1 MSWSK
6 WCAIRNSHYPLSIY
20 LKVSVRRWKIQNVWH
35 SQLCLLV
42 TVWRILAC
50 DLKVNSQWWP
60 PRGSCLLCSS
70 SWPSQVNCKTHASI
84 NPFSRGGDLE
94 TLSWDCAGNKLFVLA
109 VLIYFVE
116 YIAPPWI
123 IIITL
128 LSGGVSTVST
138 VIVSTIYSQF
148 LHFTSLTFPF
158 NTLMKNLLVPGCS
171 HRYQLI
177 GNRNIAASS
186 DINIK
191 LLKER
196 FPHEIESI
204 FLGAE
209 ENTTFK
215 AFN

>member
-50 DLKVNSQWWP
+50 HLKVNSQWWP

-84 NPFSRGGDLE
+84 NPFRRGGDLE
-94 TLSWDCAGNKLFVLA
+94 TLSSDCAENKLFVLA

-116 YIAPPWI
+116 YIAHPWII

-128 LSGGVSTVST
+128 LSGGVSKASVFTF
-138 VIVSTIYSQF
+138 YQF
-148 LHFTSLTFPF
+148 NFSLQYIDEKSAGSW
-158 NTLMKNLLVPGCS
+158 L
-171 HRYQLI
+171 
-177 GNRNIAASS
+177 
-186 DINIK
+186 
-191 LLKER
+191 
-196 FPHEIESI
+196 
-204 FLGAE
+204 
-209 ENTTFK
+209 
-215 AFN
+215 